1 MSSLQTNN
9 VPVGFDFLTQTL
21 PDSEVHGANM
31 GPTWVLSAPDGP
43 HVGPTNLAIRTVY
56 LNNDQHGRQNTLEIF
71 RDKYDLVI
79 TRPSNAPW
87 TAILFV
93 IVLFNAICIMMTSS
107 KENIFRV
114 TGLLCGNSPVT
125 GKSRHRGQWRGARVF
140 SLIYAWTITWANNED
155 ACDLRRHSVHHDVIV
170 MRLCTTP

>member
-9 VPVGFDFLTQTL
+9 VPIGFDFLTQTL

-114 TGLLCGNSPVT
+114 TGLLCGEFTGHRQITAQRPVT
-125 GKSRHRGQWRGARVF
+125 RGSGVFFDLRLNHHLSKQWR
-140 SLIYAWTITWANNED
+140 
-155 ACDLRRHSVHHDVIV
+155 
-170 MRLCTTP
+170 RLWFETS